1 MLKKD
6 VIGEVINMKNSLTS
20 NKVLYFCMLIVIG
33 LLSFMF
39 FPYAF
44 EINLVMVILGFFL
57 ICLEKEKLIANKKQA
72 IPLGIALF
80 IYLLVMGCS
89 SYAQDV
95 GINILRI
102 AFLCLASFAAFFIGN
117 YLSKENEYKVKLY
130 DVIFSFLIFMT
141 AISVFSTLYSYGLF
155 YAYRYSSVASSAKM
169 LVGFRI
175 YEVQKDV
182 LGYISALSLAPLSAL
197 IFYKGKKDHTFYI
210 LLASCLFGLI
220 NLLTSPNVVGLA
232 IVICGTILTLLIRFF
247 PKDKKKKIICFS
259 ALGIIVLLGI
269 AFILLKGQQINRVRV
284 IFDTL
289 KNSIQYPLGMGYD
302 EANTMLNG
310 AMSTRNL
317 FFDALYQGGWLAFI
331 SLITLWA
338 LIAILLYKY
347 YKKSDDDSFK
357 KNLILGLFIHYFIY
371 VNLNY
376 TQKIFVQYDDILPYY
391 LDPMFLIILVFTGY
405 MFQKTH
411 PNSIESNSVMEEK
424 EETEKIEA

>member
-20 NKVLYFCMLIVIG
+20 NKILYFCMLIVIG

-39 FPYAF
+39 FPYAL
-44 EINLVMVILGFFL
+44 EMNLIMVVLGFFL
-57 ICLEKEKLIANKKQA
+57 ICIEKEKLIANKKQV

-89 SYAQDV
+89 SYTKEV
-95 GINILRI
+95 GIDILRI
-102 AFLCLASFAAFFIGN
+102 VFLCLASLVAFFIGN
-117 YLSKENEYKVKLY
+117 FLSKENEYKVKFY
-130 DVIFSFLIFMT
+130 DVLFSFFIFMT
-141 AISVFSTLYSYGLF
+141 VIAIFSTLYSFGLF
-155 YAYRYSSVASSAKM
+155 YAYQYSSVASSAKM

-175 YEVQKDV
+175 YEVKKDV
-182 LGYISALSLAPLSAL
+182 LGYISVLSLAPFSAL

-220 NLLTSPNVVGLA
+220 GLLISPNIVGLA
-232 IVICGTILTLLIRFF
+232 IAICGIILTLLIRFF
-247 PKDKKKKIICFS
+247 PKDKKKKIICLS
-259 ALGIIVLLGI
+259 ALGIIVLLGL
-269 AFILLKGQQINRVRV
+269 ALILLKGRQIGRVRV
-284 IFDTL
+284 ILDTL
-289 KNSIQYPLGMGYD
+289 KNSMQYPLGMGYE

-310 AMSTRNL
+310 AASTRNL
-317 FFDALYQGGWLAFI
+317 FFDALYQGGWLAFV
-331 SLITLWA
+331 SLIALWV

-391 LDPMFLIILVFTGY
+391 LDPMFLIILVLTGY
-405 MFQKTH
+405 MFQKVH
-411 PNSIESNSVMEEK
+411 PNSLGSNSVMEEK